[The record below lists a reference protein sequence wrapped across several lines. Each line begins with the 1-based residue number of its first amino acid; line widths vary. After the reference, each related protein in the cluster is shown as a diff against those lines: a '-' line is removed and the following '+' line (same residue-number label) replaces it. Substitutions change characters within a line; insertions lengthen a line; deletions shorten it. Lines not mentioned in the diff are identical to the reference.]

1 MSCPLINSIFVGA
14 LLELLDPDI
23 CIRFNFPNIS
33 AQSIGIKKS
42 TSPVIYASSY
52 WNFKISE
59 NGRQQEVAG
68 FTSLFSE
75 MKLTELLYPAS
86 NRLDHHP
93 PSSRE

>member
-1 MSCPLINSIFVGA
+1 MSCPLISSIFAGE

-23 CIRFNFPNIS
+23 R
-33 AQSIGIKKS
+33 IGMKKS

-59 NGRQQEVAG
+59 NGRYQEVAG

-86 NRLDHHP
+86 NKLDHHP